1 MIDLNRPAD
10 QHRGAW
16 PPGHSGDLAADRVG
30 VDSGWLVTADRP
42 TERTV
47 LLRSRM
53 LPDLPGR
60 HLAARL
66 PRSGEAGTSQTA
78 SRSSPKARIS
88 ARSCYQRQ
96 VAWRRASSLL
106 DVRSTVT

>member
-42 TERTV
+42 TKKQDAAGPAGQAPRRATPPIWGGWHV
-47 LLRSRM
+47 
-53 LPDLPGR
+53 PDRVEVVAEGEDQCPFPLSKAGG
-60 HLAARL
+60 LAA
-66 PRSGEAGTSQTA
+66 GEFA
-78 SRSSPKARIS
+78 S
-88 ARSCYQRQ
+88 
-96 VAWRRASSLL
+96 
-106 DVRSTVT
+106 